1 VALLN
6 DDVAELLDRPSPAVL
21 TTYRADG
28 TAVASP
34 VWYRRTGDWLEV
46 VIADGDVKLRHLARR
61 PESALLIFEA
71 TTPFRAV
78 RVEGIPILE
87 RVGVTDARRIIAR
100 RYLGIDRSDAF
111 TDSRGSATIA
121 RFPLSGARTWDL
133 SGILPT

>member
-1 VALLN
+1 VALDN

-34 VWYRRTGDWLEV
+34 VWYRRTDDSLEV
-46 VIADGDVKLRHLARR
+46 VIADSDVKLRHLARR

-71 TTPFRAV
+71 TIPFRAV
-78 RVEGIPILE
+78 RVEGTPILDH
-87 RVGVTDARRIIAR
+87 VGGTEARRSIAR
-100 RYLGIDRSDAF
+100 RYLGIDRGDAF
-111 TDSRGSATIA
+111 TASRGSATIV
-121 RFPLSGARTWDL
+121 RFPRSGARTWDL